1 MQRRQRQFEQ
11 LYKSNYRQMYRLA
24 YAFLADADDARDVVA
39 QVFAQLWHSRTELK
53 DVFVKPDEPN
63 GVCPYLLTA
72 TRNQCYHMLHGRMQR
87 EELEQDLRHSTQ
99 PYADDAERELFEDLR
114 ELIDDSLTPRDRQIL
129 SLHYDEGISYKEIA
143 DTLGISL
150 AAVNKHI
157 TLSIA
162 KLRKR
167 LTIEK

>member
-1 MQRRQRQFEQ
+1 
-11 LYKSNYRQMYRLA
+11 
-24 YAFLADADDARDVVA
+24 
-39 QVFAQLWHSRTELK
+39 
-53 DVFVKPDEPN
+53 
-63 GVCPYLLTA
+63 
-72 TRNQCYHMLHGRMQR
+72 MLHGRMQR
-87 EELEQDLRHSTQ
+87 EELEQDLRHSIQ

-162 KLRKR
+162 KLRKK